1 MLFNSTVFLEFF
13 AAFLLLYFLWR
24 KSLAARNLLILAASC
39 LFYGWWDWRF
49 LGLLLFS
56 GCFDFGSGLLIGGTA
71 NLRRRKVLLC
81 LSLAVNLSLLGVFKY
96 FDFFL
101 GSLAALLSPL
111 HLNLGTLGLILPIG
125 ISFYTFQSL
134 SYVID
139 VYRGQMEPTR
149 SLVRYLAYVSFFP
162 QLVAGPIE
170 RARDL
175 LPQFQRTLVIDNEMI
190 VQGAWLI
197 VWGLFKKVVVADNL
211 APVVEMAFDNPSVTG
226 PAVLCGALAFAFQ
239 IYGDFSGYSDIAR
252 GLARVLGFK
261 LSVNFNLP
269 YIATNLRDF
278 WRRWHI
284 SLSSWL
290 RDYLYISLGG
300 NRNGDAR
307 TYLNVLLTMLIGG
320 LWHGAAWNFVLWG
333 AWHGAGL
340 VANRWWQQR
349 FGRLPNWISWPLTF
363 LFVLYGWIL
372 FRAGSLQHVVK
383 LTCAIPS
390 WDAPVWLGNCLVNLA
405 VLVGPLVAI
414 EFWQKR
420 ANDQLVAVA
429 ARPCLLGFLQGGLL
443 LAVVLFWEKKAVPFI
458 YFQF

>member
-13 AAFLLLYFLWR
+13 AAFLLLYCLCR
-24 KSLAARNLLILAASC
+24 KSLVARNGLILAGSC

-56 GCFDFGSGLLIGGTA
+56 GCFDFASGLLIGGSS
-71 NLRRRKVLLC
+71 NPRWRKLLLC
-81 LSLAVNLSLLGVFKY
+81 LSLAVNLSILGVFKY
-96 FDFFL
+96 FDFFV

-111 HLNLGTLGLILPIG
+111 HLNLRTLGLILPIG

-149 SLVRYLAYVSFFP
+149 SLLHYLAYVSFFP

-170 RARDL
+170 RAHDL

-190 VQGAWLI
+190 TEGGWLI

-211 APVVEMAFDNPSVTG
+211 APMVEMAFDNPSVTG
-226 PAVLCGALAFAFQ
+226 PAVLCGAVAFAFQ
-239 IYGDFSGYSDIAR
+239 IYGDFSGYSDVAR
-252 GLARVLGFK
+252 GLARLLGFK
-261 LSVNFNLP
+261 LSMNFNLP
-269 YIATNLRDF
+269 YIATSLREF

-300 NRNGDAR
+300 NRTSEAR
-307 TYLNVLLTMLIGG
+307 THVNVLLTMLIGG

-349 FGRLPNWISWPLTF
+349 FRRLPDWIAWPLTF

-372 FRAGSLQHVVK
+372 FRAGSLQHVVQ
-383 LTCAIPS
+383 LTCALPS
-390 WDAPVWLGNCLVNLA
+390 WDAPAWLENYLVSLA
-405 VLVGPLVAI
+405 VLVGPLIAV

-420 ANDQLVAVA
+420 ANDPFAPLK
-429 ARPCLLGFLQGGLL
+429 ARPHLFGLLQGGLF
-443 LAVVLFWEKKAVPFI
+443 LAVVLFWEKKAIPFV